1 MLSLSKTKKTDFYQV
16 KKHLPGHGHKSGIIH
31 QERKLHEVVNIMRTK
46 LKWLQEWSNSKKEKK
61 QQAINNLRYNIW
73 KMIGLRKYGFAK
85 GALEEVIENHRKIAT
100 VPRGF
105 FYPELHFQRKEPIE
119 LQKVAMSKLKAS
131 RRAKSL
137 Q

>member
-1 MLSLSKTKKTDFYQV
+1 
-16 KKHLPGHGHKSGIIH
+16 
-31 QERKLHEVVNIMRTK
+31 MRTK
-46 LKWLQEWSNSKKEKK
+46 LKWLQDWSNSKKEIK

-85 GALEEVIENHRKIAT
+85 RALEEVIENHRKIAT
-100 VPRGF
+100 VPRGY
-105 FYPELHFQRKEPIE
+105 FYPELHLQKKEPIE
-119 LQKVAMSKLKAS
+119 LQKVAISKLRAS